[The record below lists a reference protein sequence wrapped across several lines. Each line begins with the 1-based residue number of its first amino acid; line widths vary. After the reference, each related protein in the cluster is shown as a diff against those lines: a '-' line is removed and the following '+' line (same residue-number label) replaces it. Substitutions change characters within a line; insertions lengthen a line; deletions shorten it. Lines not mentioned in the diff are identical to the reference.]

1 MSTSIGITLGAAGGG
16 AMGGFLIGA
25 DYGVVLG
32 AVIGASVSVI
42 ASKDNNRRKILH
54 FILALGA
61 GILIAK
67 EASDFIAQVWQ
78 WEISPKITAIIISAL
93 LIPVLV
99 LAANKDNLRKLFSR
113 IAASIDRN
121 FSSIVHT
128 IKDWR
133 NKGVTDGNLL
143 NDFYGY
149 SPLDRYSPTRDC

>member
-32 AVIGASVSVI
+32 AIIGASASVI
-42 ASKDNNRRKILH
+42 ASRDNNRRKILH

-67 EASDFIAQVWQ
+67 EASDVISQIWS
-78 WEISPKITAIIISAL
+78 WDISPKIMAIVISAL

-99 LAANKDNLRKLFSR
+99 LAANRDNLKKLFSR
-113 IAASIDRN
+113 VFTSIDKN
-121 FSSIVHT
+121 FSSVT
-128 IKDWR
+128 QAIKDWR
-133 NKGVTDGNLL
+133 NKGG
-143 NDFYGY
+143 
-149 SPLDRYSPTRDC
+149 S

>member
-67 EASDFIAQVWQ
+67 EAS
-78 WEISPKITAIIISAL
+78 
-93 LIPVLV
+93 
-99 LAANKDNLRKLFSR
+99 
-113 IAASIDRN
+113 
-121 FSSIVHT
+121 
-128 IKDWR
+128 
-133 NKGVTDGNLL
+133 
-143 NDFYGY
+143 
-149 SPLDRYSPTRDC
+149 

>member
-1 MSTSIGITLGAAGGG
+1 MPHTVTAGIAVGG
-16 AMGGFLIGA
+16 AVGGSLGGMLFGA

-32 AVIGASVSVI
+32 AIIGASVSVI

-54 FILALGA
+54 FILAFCA
-61 GILIAK
+61 GILVAK
-67 EASDFIAQVWQ
+67 EASEVIAQIWT
-78 WEISPKITAIIISAL
+78 WNISPRIMAIVVSAL

-121 FSSIVHT
+121 FSSIVQA

-133 NKGVTDGNLL
+133 NKGGN
-143 NDFYGY
+143 
-149 SPLDRYSPTRDC
+149 

>member
-32 AVIGASVSVI
+32 AIIGASASVI
-42 ASKDNNRRKILH
+42 ASRDNNRRKILH

-67 EASDFIAQVWQ
+67 EASDVISQIWS
-78 WEISPKITAIIISAL
+78 WDISPKIMAIVISAL

-99 LAANKDNLRKLFSR
+99 LAANRDNLKKLFIR
-113 IAASIDRN
+113 TFTSIDKN
-121 FSSIVHT
+121 FSSIT
-128 IKDWR
+128 QAIKDWR
-133 NKGVTDGNLL
+133 NKGG
-143 NDFYGY
+143 
-149 SPLDRYSPTRDC
+149 S

>member
-32 AVIGASVSVI
+32 AIIGASASVI
-42 ASKDNNRRKILH
+42 ASRDNNRRKILH

-67 EASDFIAQVWQ
+67 EASDVISQIWS
-78 WEISPKITAIIISAL
+78 WDISPKIMAIVISAL

-99 LAANKDNLRKLFSR
+99 LAANRDNLKKLFSR
-113 IAASIDRN
+113 IFTSIDKN
-121 FSSIVHT
+121 FSSIT
-128 IKDWR
+128 QAIKDWR
-133 NKGVTDGNLL
+133 NKGG
-143 NDFYGY
+143 
-149 SPLDRYSPTRDC
+149 S

>member
-32 AVIGASVSVI
+32 AIIGASASVI
-42 ASKDNNRRKILH
+42 ASRDNNRRKILH

-67 EASDFIAQVWQ
+67 EASDVISQIWS
-78 WEISPKITAIIISAL
+78 WDISPKIMAIVISAL

-99 LAANKDNLRKLFSR
+99 LAANKDNLKKLFSR
-113 IAASIDRN
+113 IFTSIDKN
-121 FSSIVHT
+121 FSSIT
-128 IKDWR
+128 QAIKDWR
-133 NKGVTDGNLL
+133 NKGG
-143 NDFYGY
+143 
-149 SPLDRYSPTRDC
+149 S

>member
-32 AVIGASVSVI
+32 AIIGASASVI
-42 ASKDNNRRKILH
+42 ASRDNNRRKILH

-67 EASDFIAQVWQ
+67 EASDAISQIWS
-78 WEISPKITAIIISAL
+78 WDISPKIMAIVISAL

-99 LAANKDNLRKLFSR
+99 LAANKDNLKKLFSR
-113 IAASIDRN
+113 IFTSIDKN
-121 FSSIVHT
+121 FSSIT
-128 IKDWR
+128 QAIKDWR
-133 NKGVTDGNLL
+133 NKGG
-143 NDFYGY
+143 
-149 SPLDRYSPTRDC
+149 S

>member
-54 FILALGA
+54 FILALGV

-67 EASDFIAQVWQ
+67 EASDVISQIWS
-78 WEISPKITAIIISAL
+78 WDISPRIMAVIISAL

-99 LAANKDNLRKLFSR
+99 LAANKDNLRKLFGR

-121 FSSIVHT
+121 FSSIVQA

-133 NKGVTDGNLL
+133 NKGGN
-143 NDFYGY
+143 
-149 SPLDRYSPTRDC
+149 

>member
-1 MSTSIGITLGAAGGG
+1 
-16 AMGGFLIGA
+16 MGCFLIGA

-42 ASKDNNRRKILH
+42 ASKDNNRRKIFH

-67 EASDFIAQVWQ
+67 EASEFIAQAWS

-99 LAANKDNLRKLFSR
+99 LAANKDNLRKLFTAMETGTADPNWGE
-113 IAASIDRN
+113 IAKIEMQKACMFACRAVAKPD
-121 FSSIVHT
+121 
-128 IKDWR
+128 D
-133 NKGVTDGNLL
+133 
-143 NDFYGY
+143 
-149 SPLDRYSPTRDC
+149 DC

>member
-67 EASDFIAQVWQ
+67 EASDLIAQVWQ
-78 WEISPKITAIIISAL
+78 WEISPKITAIVISAL

-121 FSSIVHT
+121 FSSIVQA

-133 NKGVTDGNLL
+133 NKGGN
-143 NDFYGY
+143 
-149 SPLDRYSPTRDC
+149 

>member
-32 AVIGASVSVI
+32 AIIGASASVI
-42 ASKDNNRRKILH
+42 ASRDNNRRKILH

-67 EASDFIAQVWQ
+67 EASDVISQIWS
-78 WEISPKITAIIISAL
+78 WDISPKIMAIVISAL

-99 LAANKDNLRKLFSR
+99 LVANRDNLKKLFSR
-113 IAASIDRN
+113 TFTSIDKN
-121 FSSIVHT
+121 FSSIT
-128 IKDWR
+128 QAIKDWR
-133 NKGVTDGNLL
+133 NKGG
-143 NDFYGY
+143 
-149 SPLDRYSPTRDC
+149 S

>member
-32 AVIGASVSVI
+32 AIIGASASVI
-42 ASKDNNRRKILH
+42 ASRDNNRRKILH

-67 EASDFIAQVWQ
+67 EASDVISQIWS
-78 WEISPKITAIIISAL
+78 WDISPKIMAIVISAL

-99 LAANKDNLRKLFSR
+99 LAANKDNLKKLFSR
-113 IAASIDRN
+113 IFASIDRN
-121 FSSIVHT
+121 FSSIT
-128 IKDWR
+128 QAIKDWR
-133 NKGVTDGNLL
+133 NKGG
-143 NDFYGY
+143 
-149 SPLDRYSPTRDC
+149 S